1 MTRTNAPFPTSPVA
15 PSSSS
20 TLTGM
25 LAIQSLHLCSFEMV
39 FVNHNTDAAAA
50 TIFEAAHDSATAV
63 DLHVLPR
70 AYYLGWQQNR
80 EVHHRPDRN
89 IIVHRKQNAVGGD
102 VFRLRRKCA
111 ALRLNR
117 RRKMDRKSRGA
128 LHLFE
133 MPRVGLRLGH
143 RCLAL
148 CCHSANNLP
157 AGNAISA
164 PRTHIEL
171 KGSLH
176 LRIDQTK
183 LPKSWNKW
191 G

>member
-1 MTRTNAPFPTSPVA
+1 MTRTNAPFPGSPLA

-50 TIFEAAHDSATAV
+50 TIFEAAYDSATAI

-70 AYYLGWQQNR
+70 THHIGRQQNR
-80 EVHHRPDRN
+80 EVDHRSNRN
-89 IIVHRKQNAVGGD
+89 VIVHRKQNAVCGD
-102 VFRLRRKCA
+102 IFRLRRKRA

-133 MPRVGLRLGH
+133 MPHVGL
-143 RCLAL
+143 
-148 CCHSANNLP
+148 
-157 AGNAISA
+157 
-164 PRTHIEL
+164 
-171 KGSLH
+171 
-176 LRIDQTK
+176 
-183 LPKSWNKW
+183 
-191 G
+191 